1 MRRQLVAT
9 VGLAALAATIA
20 ARAQGDGG
28 PGPGVVQ
35 GWDGIARGP
44 VRYVAFATGT
54 NTVLEV
60 VRRRGGRV
68 VRYSILPGSYG
79 IPQVAYDGTTAGL
92 SHDGRILV
100 LGDVA
105 GSPQLKKTSTFA
117 IVGVRGLRL
126 RRIISLRGDFS
137 FDAISPGARM
147 LYLIQHVSAE
157 DTISYRVR
165 AYDLGAQR
173 LLPQVII
180 DKTSWESV
188 MRGYPYTRAVAADG
202 RWVYTLYSGGEH
214 PFVHALDTQS
224 AHAVC
229 IDLPKTWN
237 RLVIP
242 RMKLRLTPDAR
253 LVIRY
258 GSSARKLAV
267 VDTKEQRLLSIV
279 RVP

>member
-1 MRRQLVAT
+1 MRKRLITLAGISVLSAVVVAS
-9 VGLAALAATIA
+9 
-20 ARAQGDGG
+20 ARGDGG

-35 GWDGIARGP
+35 GWDGVARGP

-60 VRRRGGRV
+60 VRRQGGRV
-68 VRYSILPGSYG
+68 IRYSILPGSYG

-92 SHDGRILV
+92 SHDGRTLV

-105 GSPQLKKTSTFA
+105 GSPQLKKTSSFA
-117 IVGVRGLRL
+117 IVGIRGLRL
-126 RRIISLRGDFS
+126 RRIVRLPGDFS

-188 MRGYPYTRAVAADG
+188 MRGYPYARAVTADG
-202 RWVYTLYSGGEH
+202 RWVYTLYSGGAH
-214 PFVHALDTQS
+214 PFVHALDTRS

-229 IDLPKTWN
+229 VDLPKSWN
-237 RLVIP
+237 KLNVA

-258 GSSARKLAV
+258 GSGARRLAV